1 MKRYTAGLQLPET
14 KETIFRLG
22 PKLVVLLLRGPVC
35 QGLRYVVE
43 LVISNKIRILVDLK
57 CNLCRSKATISPPSK
72 GHLDGVSLAGHSWL
86 NFTCLL
92 GRKSA
97 QSVISL
103 LCDLSALH
111 KKFNDLVCKNGLKC
125 KTNGPPP
132 SLSVQQ
138 IVEGLI

>member
-1 MKRYTAGLQLPET
+1 M
-14 KETIFRLG
+14 
-22 PKLVVLLLRGPVC
+22 
-35 QGLRYVVE
+35 E

-57 CNLCRSKATISPPSK
+57 CNLSGSQATISPPSK

-111 KKFNDLVCKNGLKC
+111 KKLSDLVCKNGLKC
-125 KTNGPPP
+125 KTKGPPP
-132 SLSVQQ
+132 SLS
-138 IVEGLI
+138 EAN

>member
-1 MKRYTAGLQLPET
+1 M
-14 KETIFRLG
+14 
-22 PKLVVLLLRGPVC
+22 
-35 QGLRYVVE
+35 E

-57 CNLCRSKATISPPSK
+57 CNLSGSQATISPPPK

-86 NFTCLL
+86 NFTCLR

-97 QSVISL
+97 QSVNSL

-125 KTNGPPP
+125 KTKGPPP
-132 SLSVQQ
+132 SLSEAKCRRADLKNYVRPCY
-138 IVEGLI
+138 

>member
-1 MKRYTAGLQLPET
+1 M
-14 KETIFRLG
+14 
-22 PKLVVLLLRGPVC
+22 
-35 QGLRYVVE
+35 E

-57 CNLCRSKATISPPSK
+57 CNLSGPQATISPPSK
-72 GHLDGVSLAGHSWL
+72 GHLDGVLLAGHSWL

-97 QSVISL
+97 QSVTSL

-125 KTNGPPP
+125 KTKGSPQ
-132 SLSVQQ
+132 SLSEANCRRADLKIYVRPCY
-138 IVEGLI
+138 

>member
-1 MKRYTAGLQLPET
+1 M
-14 KETIFRLG
+14 
-22 PKLVVLLLRGPVC
+22 
-35 QGLRYVVE
+35 E
-43 LVISNKIRILVDLK
+43 LVIPNKIRILVDLK
-57 CNLCRSKATISPPSK
+57 YNLSGSQATISPPSK

-125 KTNGPPP
+125 KTKGPPP
-132 SLSVQQ
+132 SLSEANCRRADLKSYVRPCYKQ
-138 IVEGLI
+138 VG

>member
-1 MKRYTAGLQLPET
+1 M
-14 KETIFRLG
+14 
-22 PKLVVLLLRGPVC
+22 
-35 QGLRYVVE
+35 E

-57 CNLCRSKATISPPSK
+57 CNLSGSQATISLSSK

-125 KTNGPPP
+125 KKKRAP
-132 SLSVQQ
+132 SELK
-138 IVEGLI
+138 